1 MTDNTK
7 TNYYHILDI
16 PTRLLSDLIRSI
28 KLNDTQRRALVG
40 SLIWGQPVSGSKIR
54 SIRLDDTQADALVGS
69 LIVAG
74 GLREWHTAATVADRL
89 GISPEQ
95 AVAALNRRAVYRLGR
110 GTQTLQGE
118 WSGPPPCTISTTR
131 GGVDHWRDTCHS
143 RRSGFEVLSQP
154 W

>member
-69 LIVAG
+69 PSG
-74 GLREWHTAATVADRL
+74 TPPRRSQTSSG
-89 GISPEQ
+89 SP
-95 AVAALNRRAVYRLGR
+95 R
-110 GTQTLQGE
+110 
-118 WSGPPPCTISTTR
+118 
-131 GGVDHWRDTCHS
+131 S
-143 RRSGFEVLSQP
+143 RRSQR
-154 W
+154 